1 MRLIIN
7 KQTFLVPLALMIL
20 LENHYGQ
27 SSDSVSSSQNLTAE
41 PTPSDQAHPWALVP
55 AYSWSFFNKGRDS
68 WQKESV
74 DLYYFLNEEKLLLG
88 GSVDMLHRP
97 PNGDDI
103 MYAFNASWYVSS
115 ALEIHGEIG
124 LTQDADFLPSER
136 YSIGLQYRLNPQL
149 ELLFDVDEM
158 HFGSYAPT
166 WEDGITQI
174 KPGVSYWFTEKT
186 HATLRY
192 NHGWIH
198 SETDYDYYSATIHF
212 GDLPRDGQLS
222 LGISYGTD
230 PDLDFGTGNA
240 ALSDA
245 YTFSIFYKEPIS
257 PDLTVFGGLEYV
269 YRLRADNDDEL
280 YQMWTPTIGLSWKF

>member
-1 MRLIIN
+1 MRLIMN
-7 KQTFLVPLALMIL
+7 KHKFLVLMVLIGL
-20 LENHYGQ
+20 IENHYGQ
-27 SSDSVSSSQNLTAE
+27 SPDSVSSTGNLKPE
-41 PTPSDQAHPWALVP
+41 PNPGGQAHPWALVP

-74 DLYYFLNEEKLLLG
+74 DLYYYLNEEKLLLG
-88 GSVDMLHRP
+88 GSVDMMHRP
-97 PNGDDI
+97 PDGDDI
-103 MYAFNASWYVSS
+103 MYAFNASWYASS
-115 ALEIHGEIG
+115 ALEIHGEIA

-158 HFGSYAPT
+158 NFGSYAPT
-166 WEDGITQI
+166 WKDGITQI

-186 HATLRY
+186 FATLRY

-198 SETDYDYYSATIHF
+198 SETDYDYYSASINF

-222 LGISYGTD
+222 FGISYGTD

-245 YTFSIFYKEPIS
+245 YTFNIFYKEPIN
-257 PDLTVFGGLEYV
+257 PDLTVFAGLEYV
-269 YRLRADNDDEL
+269 YRLRADNNDEL